1 MAADQTYARFVDL
14 PLDELV
20 PLTALTGDPHRYGD
34 FAEGSYCSTCG
45 KNSANR
51 ARADLWMMRREWG
64 DTFHTR
70 FYCREHFPDGR
81 ADGDGGGH
89 SRQPIAEVTC
99 RSCFLRTPS
108 GDDCSNCGASLAGL

>member
-1 MAADQTYARFVDL
+1 MAADQTYARFADL

-45 KNSANR
+45 KNSAKR

-64 DTFHTR
+64 THFTLGSIAVSTSQTVVPTATVADTR
-70 FYCREHFPDGR
+70 G
-81 ADGDGGGH
+81 
-89 SRQPIAEVTC
+89 SR
-99 RSCFLRTPS
+99 
-108 GDDCSNCGASLAGL
+108 